1 MRHNLASRFV
11 VQNNPRGSLST
22 RTANQ
27 LAIYAHLIVLADPL
41 PNMRWLAI
49 DRNAACDNELFH
61 FAPRTNARMRK
72 SFVQFGSN
80 SLTSQIATQTTLH
93 IVISTVQ
100 TGQRL
105 LELLITER
113 TPWSPS
119 GHASAT
125 SRSAHPLAIAALA
138 APLMRT
144 ACLLLVALSPFSASA
159 RLLRLFVR
167 CSR

>member
-1 MRHNLASRFV
+1 
-11 VQNNPRGSLST
+11 
-22 RTANQ
+22 
-27 LAIYAHLIVLADPL
+27 
-41 PNMRWLAI
+41 
-49 DRNAACDNELFH
+49 
-61 FAPRTNARMRK
+61 PRTNARMRK
-72 SFVQFGSN
+72 YFVQFGSN

-100 TGQRL
+100 KGQRL

-125 SRSAHPLAIAALA
+125 SRSAHPLSIAALA
-138 APLMRT
+138 SSRMRT
-144 ACLLLVALSPFSASA
+144 ACVLLVGRGAFSASA
-159 RLLRLFVR
+159 RLLRLFGR